1 MIPRRAGSPD
11 PSASL
16 AAHTPPTRRWP
27 RMWPWVLTLLWSA
40 SALAADKTDIITLDN
55 GDKLTGEIKKLER
68 GLLTVKTD
76 AMGTLSIEWPHVAS
90 IQTKQYLEVEQ
101 TDGNRSY
108 GQATQPN
115 PSGSIA
121 LGTDGD
127 KGGQAPLA
135 LDSIVRI
142 TPISQG
148 HWIDRVNAHVSVGLS
163 AASANDDRQVVLSG
177 DMTYTSERNSWTLT
191 YEGARKESAN
201 NPISVRQDVSGM
213 YRWLWRDRW
222 YWAATA
228 GFTSNDELDLELRS
242 LAGAGLGHYWMQ
254 SSNAA
259 FSTLGGLV
267 VTNEKFK
274 GEPKQDSLEAMLR
287 GQYEFFNFEDPDI
300 DVSASL
306 TVFPSLTVGG
316 RIRSELSLK
325 TRYELIKD
333 LYLELSY
340 IRSQDNKPPSESA
353 SKNDW
358 SLNSSLGY
366 KF

>member
-1 MIPRRAGSPD
+1 MLPRRLVSRPARAHGGARRT
-11 PSASL
+11 SA
-16 AAHTPPTRRWP
+16 RRWS
-27 RMWPWVLTLLWSA
+27 WLLCVLALAWSCGA
-40 SALAADKTDIITLDN
+40 SAADKTDIITLDN

-76 AMGTLSIEWPHVAS
+76 AMGTISIEWPHVAS
-90 IQTKQYLEVEQ
+90 IQTRQYLEVEQ

-108 GQATQPN
+108 GRATQPN
-115 PSGSIA
+115 PTGSVL
-121 LGTDGD
+121 LGTTNDPR
-127 KGGQAPLA
+127 GQAPLA
-135 LDSIVRI
+135 LASIVRI

-148 HWIDRVNAHVSVGLS
+148 RWIDRVNAHISVGLS

-177 DMTYTSERNSWTLT
+177 DMTYTAARNSWTLS

-201 NPISVRQDVSGM
+201 NPVSERQDVSGM
-213 YRWLWRDRW
+213 YRWLRSERW
-222 YWAATA
+222 YWAATG
-228 GFTSNDELDLELRS
+228 GFTRNDELDLELRS
-242 LAGAGLGHYWMQ
+242 LAGAGLGHYWLQ

-267 VTNEKFK
+267 LTNEKFD
-274 GEPKQDSLEAMLR
+274 GESKQDSVEAMLR
-287 GQYEFFNFEDPDI
+287 GQYEFFHFDDPDV

-316 RIRSELSLK
+316 RIRSELALK
-325 TRYELIKD
+325 ARYELVKD
-333 LYLELSY
+333 LYFELGY
-340 IRSQDNKPPSESA
+340 IRSQDNKPPSENA